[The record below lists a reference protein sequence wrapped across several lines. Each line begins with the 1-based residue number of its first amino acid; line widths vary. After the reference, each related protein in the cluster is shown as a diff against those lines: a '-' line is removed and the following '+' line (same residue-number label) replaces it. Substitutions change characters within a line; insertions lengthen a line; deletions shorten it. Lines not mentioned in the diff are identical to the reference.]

1 MYYSQTLNELPDL
14 ILQKSYSVGIIFIP
28 ISEVRK
34 LTEMFCKLLLTLL
47 VTTVVDFLICV
58 WEKMFLKETIKGLPW
73 WSSG

>member
-14 ILQKSYSVGIIFIP
+14 ILQTSYSVGIICIP
-28 ISEVRK
+28 ILEVRK

-58 WEKMFLKETIKGLPW
+58 
-73 WSSG
+73 